1 MPSPSP
7 LGSGVSAEASPSSS
21 AEAGGIRTLAEML
34 GATTPV
40 SVLLRKAR
48 RLGIGRL
55 DDLVQVAVHRGCRH
69 YASALPLSSNQQD
82 RQTRFPTLAEL
93 PNDELTVL
101 LLVGELPYEPQAV
114 RCAAQLARAA
124 DVSAD
129 RLADLAIR
137 EKCERVL
144 AHIARAG
151 REHDDDGTDFWGA
164 VLSRLGPVPERMEHK
179 LPHWTRFVSMA
190 GRQRSGPVPPRWL
203 IPQR

>member
-1 MPSPSP
+1 MPSTSF
-7 LGSGVSAEASPSSS
+7 LASSVSAEGSP
-21 AEAGGIRTLAEML
+21 EDDGIRTLAEML

-48 RLGIGRL
+48 RLGVGSL
-55 DDLVQVAVHRGCRH
+55 DDLFQVAVHRGCRH

-101 LLVGELPYEPQAV
+101 LLVGEHPYQPQAV
-114 RCAAQLARAA
+114 RCAAQLARAT
-124 DVSAD
+124 DVRAG
-129 RLADLAIR
+129 RLAELAIR

-151 REHDDDGTDFWGA
+151 CEHDDDGTDFWGE
-164 VLSRLGPVPERMEHK
+164 VLSRLAPVPKRTEHQ
-179 LPHWTRFVSMA
+179 LPHWTRFVSMP

-203 IPQR
+203 IPQT